1 LEELFADPVTW
12 ADDPY
17 QLLTLM
23 RKINSAPDPKR
34 QIKLQAFDRLLT
46 IMDELRENCPWDKK
60 QTLESI
66 RHLTIEETY
75 ELSDAILEG
84 DLMEI
89 KKELGDI
96 MLHIVFYA
104 RIASET
110 GSFDIA
116 DVLDSICDKLVER
129 HPHIYADVV
138 ANDEET
144 VKANWEKIKLKNGNK
159 SVLEGVPVSLPA
171 LVKAM
176 RIQDKARGVGFDW
189 EKKEQVWEK
198 VEEEMQE
205 FKKEFNVETEQ
216 EINKQKAMGEF
227 GDLLFSL
234 VNYARFIDID
244 PEEALERTN
253 KKFIK
258 RFQYLETES
267 ARDGKKL
274 GEMTLAEMD
283 TYWDRAKKLK

>member
-1 LEELFADPVTW
+1 MAKPISTPDLR
-12 ADDPY
+12 
-17 QLLTLM
+17 
-23 RKINSAPDPKR
+23 RKEKI
-34 QIKLQAFDRLLT
+34 QAFDRLLT

-60 QTLESI
+60 QTLESL

-75 ELSDAILEG
+75 ELSDSILEG
-84 DLMEI
+84 DLTEI

-96 MLHIVFYA
+96 MLHMVFYS
-104 RIASET
+104 RIASEKKA
-110 GSFDIA
+110 FDVA
-116 DVLDSICDKLVER
+116 DVLNAICEKLIER
-129 HPHIYADVV
+129 HPHIYGDVV
-138 ANDEET
+138 ANDEQT
-144 VKANWEKIKLKNGNK
+144 VKSNWEKIKLKTGNK
-159 SVLEGVPVSLPA
+159 SVLEGVPKSLPA
-171 LVKAM
+171 LVKAI

-205 FKKEFNVETEQ
+205 FKKEFNAEKNESIDK
-216 EINKQKAMGEF
+216 EKAMGEF

-258 RFQYLETES
+258 RFQYLETAS
-267 ARDGKKL
+267 AKDGKVL
-274 GEMTLAEMD
+274 GEMSLAEMD
-283 TYWDRAKKLK
+283 EYWNEAKKH

>member
-1 LEELFADPVTW
+1 MP
-12 ADDPY
+12 
-17 QLLTLM
+17 
-23 RKINSAPDPKR
+23 KINSVPDNNR
-34 QIKLQAFDRLLT
+34 QNKLKAFDRLLT

-60 QTLESI
+60 QTIESI

-84 DLMEI
+84 DLTEV

-96 MLHIVFYA
+96 MLHMVFYS
-104 RIASET
+104 RIASEKNA
-110 GSFDIA
+110 FDVA
-116 DVLDSICDKLVER
+116 DVLNSICDKLIER
-129 HPHIYADVV
+129 HPHIYGDVI

-144 VKANWEKIKLKNGNK
+144 VKANWEKIKLKTGNK
-159 SVLEGVPVSLPA
+159 SVLEGVPASLPA
-171 LVKAM
+171 LVKAI

-205 FKKEFNVETEQ
+205 FKKEFNVESNDS
-216 EINKQKAMGEF
+216 INKERAMAEF

-258 RFQYLETES
+258 RFQYLERES
-267 ARDGKKL
+267 AKDGKQL

-283 TYWDRAKKLK
+283 QYWEKAKSL